1 MQIPKPQKI
10 WQKKVSAAK
19 NVSLKTEKDKLTI

>member
-10 WQKKVSAAK
+10 WQKKVLAAK
-19 NVSLKTEKDKLTI
+19 NVSFEAKKDKLTI